1 LVAIPIAVFMIIHA
15 GTASSSPFQRTPKI
29 DHHHAGIVFT
39 FRWNTRSQCAGN
51 REHHAPEYAGCPN
64 VCGNPAN
71 KFEAGGQQCAAGAG
85 QKVAVCLQLSAFQ
98 FLRRPREGSHS
109 FTLLLEK

>member
-1 LVAIPIAVFMIIHA
+1 M
-15 GTASSSPFQRTPKI
+15 
-29 DHHHAGIVFT
+29 
-39 FRWNTRSQCAGN
+39 
-51 REHHAPEYAGCPN
+51 
-64 VCGNPAN
+64 CGNPAN